1 MMTDF
6 MELLLGQ
13 FLVLGF
19 TLLAWWLARR
29 DLSARA
35 AQSQAPAIAEWERL
49 RDAVE
54 TLIADLER
62 RAAAAEGRIADAEGR
77 LRGAAPRGR
86 QDEGF
91 RPPVNDDAPTRETGL
106 HQAEHEESYAPVY
119 AMADAGVSDAGEI
132 ARKTGLGQGE
142 VELILG
148 LRARTV
154 K

>member
-1 MMTDF
+1 

-35 AQSQAPAIAEWERL
+35 AQAQAPETAEWERL
-49 RDAVE
+49 REAVE

-62 RAAAAEGRIADAEGR
+62 RAAAAEGRIALAEQR
-77 LRGAAPRGR
+77 LGGAEPGERRPASPEAYVAAAPAGVPSS
-86 QDEGF
+86 Q
-91 RPPVNDDAPTRETGL
+91 
-106 HQAEHEESYAPVY
+106 QAEHEERYAPAY
-119 AMADAGVSDAGEI
+119 ALADAGVTDAGEI
-132 ARKTGLGQGE
+132 ARRTGLGQGE

-148 LRARTV
+148 LRARGAR
-154 K
+154 

>member
-1 MMTDF
+1 

-35 AQSQAPAIAEWERL
+35 AQAQAPQSAEWERL
-49 RDAVE
+49 REAVE

-62 RAAAAEGRIADAEGR
+62 RAAAAEGRIAAAEQR
-77 LRGAAPRGR
+77 LGGAEPSERHPANREMR
-86 QDEGF
+86 
-91 RPPVNDDAPTRETGL
+91 VDDVPTRAPDSQ
-106 HQAEHEESYAPVY
+106 QAEHEERYAPAY
-119 AMADAGVSDAGEI
+119 ALADDGVTDAAEI
-132 ARKTGLGQGE
+132 ARRTGLGQGE

-148 LRARTV
+148 LRARRAQ
-154 K
+154 